1 MEEAATNVCLEHKL
15 TSWHLLKKRAC
26 EMCKLPEDLL
36 TTHCTGAPLERA
48 WIMALTDGICDY
60 VAGRWVDWTN
70 RPVENAL
77 MLRQRETKYNLVQAA
92 QGQRR
97 PDLRRK
103 MAMEDTLLQHQNWR
117 GWNRSPF
124 DD

>member
-1 MEEAATNVCLEHKL
+1 MEHQL
-15 TSWHLLKKRAC
+15 TSWYLLKKRTC
-26 EMCKLPEDLL
+26 EACKLPEDLL
-36 TTHCTGAPLERA
+36 TTDCIGAPLERA
-48 WIMALTDGICDY
+48 WVMALNDGICDY
-60 VAGRWVDWTN
+60 VAGHWVDWTN

-97 PDLRRK
+97 PDLARK
-103 MAMEDTLLQHQNWR
+103 MHMEDMLLGHQKWR
-117 GWNRSPF
+117 GWNPNPF